1 MASIRN
7 AKNEVVSGRGSGLTV
22 MQEEFIERV
31 RTEGVEQ
38 QGKIAKELNYTSYY
52 RDKNNYG
59 TAFYLALR
67 SVVNKTEEK
76 VEATKGMNLELLIK
90 IRDEAMAL
98 GDAKMAMEAMKMIN
112 DMQGFKAPVKVQQTK
127 IDVKATI
134 DLTQTTEDVSGFI
147 DIDYEDED

>member
-1 MASIRN
+1 M
-7 AKNEVVSGRGSGLTV
+7 VTGRGAELTDL
-22 MQEEFIERV
+22 QHQFLERV
-31 RTEGVEQ
+31 REEGIEH

-90 IRDEAMAL
+90 IRDEAMMS

-134 DLTQTTEDVSGFI
+134 DLTQPTEDNGSYI
-147 DIDYEDED
+147 DIEFDED